1 MKCCSKCGNN
11 KDPTEFSKYSRNK
24 IDGLR
29 ADCKKCQSIQTVID
43 SHKRRVRNMNNG
55 RFQSI
60 YNGLPQNLK
69 KVYDVVPMKDSWGE
83 SMIMSELSR
92 LGFSYSGDKSMIG
105 TLNRL
110 KDLCLIKETEPGK
123 FKKEEITE
131 KVVKKEPKAFSLTV
145 GSKEVMA
152 SKETKTPLF
161 MLNDLAM
168 QAVQLANLCK
178 KLASDIESAAINID
192 DHIAFTQKDSLKLKQ
207 LQELLKG

>member
-110 KDLCLIKETEPGK
+110 KDLCLITSSIATASVSLNIELPEHD
-123 FKKEEITE
+123 
-131 KVVKKEPKAFSLTV
+131 AFYIQVNSSSGMSNVLIAANAALILTV
-145 GSKEVMA
+145 SAGQSIFA
-152 SKETKTPLF
+152 SFNYK
-161 MLNDLAM
+161 
-168 QAVQLANLCK
+168 
-178 KLASDIESAAINID
+178 
-192 DHIAFTQKDSLKLKQ
+192 
-207 LQELLKG
+207 